1 MSPVNSHVNHFNT
14 KVNLNIVLK
23 MNCNVLLICD
33 PVIYLSSCQQGVVFC
48 TSCCPDL
55 PFVYAF
61 GGQKDGLRVWDISDV
76 AAGAVVFFLFF
87 LVFEPLKIFSVKWNH
102 SACSRYIVTC
112 CVSMSY
118 FEFLSVAEVF
128 GSRER
133 LVANAGSQSTSS
145 AAAAEME
152 VSQWKSGCIMNKM
165 SKCW

>member
-87 LVFEPLKIFSVKWNH
+87 LVFEPLKIFSVK
-102 SACSRYIVTC
+102 
-112 CVSMSY
+112 
-118 FEFLSVAEVF
+118 
-128 GSRER
+128 
-133 LVANAGSQSTSS
+133 
-145 AAAAEME
+145 
-152 VSQWKSGCIMNKM
+152 
-165 SKCW
+165 